1 MEKGGMVKLDCM
13 RLPSPMVPAM
23 PHTIPKTDDGFPG
36 VAFHWM
42 EVEGPLIE
50 KWPPPSYRAS
60 VWRSAFR
67 EEVPSI
73 SWLSLKTRLKDAEN

>member
-1 MEKGGMVKLDCM
+1 MVKLDCM

-50 KWPPPSYRAS
+50 KWPPPSYLALFGDLPFEKGAKHIVALS
-60 VWRSAFR
+60 
-67 EEVPSI
+67 ENPS
-73 SWLSLKTRLKDAEN
+73 EGCG